1 MQKGTQVILTGTSRH
16 GKNRINQYGNPWT
29 VTDIRMFNGNDAFH
43 CTSEHETFSVGTQGK
58 KIKDGRWV
66 FLQDDPN
73 FTFEV
78 I

>member
-1 MQKGTQVILTGTSRH
+1 
-16 GKNRINQYGNPWT
+16 
-29 VTDIRMFNGNDAFH
+29 MFNGNDAFH

>member
-1 MQKGTQVILTGTSRH
+1 MEVGTQVILTGISRH
-16 GKNRINQYGNPWT
+16 GKNRFEQHGNPWT
-29 VTDIRMFNGNDAFH
+29 ITDLRMFNGNDAFH
-43 CTSEHETFSVGTQGK
+43 CTSENETFSVGTQGK

-66 FLQDDPN
+66 FINQDPN